1 MQPTRGFDLK
11 RRHGIKRHD
20 RPNAPIS
27 TIEKYPIDL
36 KEFSLEPDDWTTWS
50 KVHWAQ
56 LSALGCADALTETAS
71 DETEVNRDDF
81 DRGSVDPDRLRK
93 AQQAWVSLVTSCKGR
108 VRYRECGRVSQRG
121 MGQARTALPGQRT
134 LGTSTFTID
143 FYKMKVE
150 VGEHLRKFLLR
161 VDQPLVDEL

>member
-27 TIEKYPIDL
+27 TIEKYPIDF
-36 KEFSLEPDDWTTWS
+36 KEFSGEPDDWTTWS

-81 DRGSVDPDRLRK
+81 DRGSVDTDRLHK
-93 AQQAWVSLVTSCKGR
+93 AQQAWVSLVTSCKG
-108 VRYRECGRVSQRG
+108 VAFDIVNAEESASKAWVKLVQHY
-121 MGQARTALPGQRT
+121 QASGLKERRRSPLI
-134 LGTSTFTID
+134 ST
-143 FYKMKVE
+143 
-150 VGEHLRKFLLR
+150 R
-161 VDQPLVDEL
+161 